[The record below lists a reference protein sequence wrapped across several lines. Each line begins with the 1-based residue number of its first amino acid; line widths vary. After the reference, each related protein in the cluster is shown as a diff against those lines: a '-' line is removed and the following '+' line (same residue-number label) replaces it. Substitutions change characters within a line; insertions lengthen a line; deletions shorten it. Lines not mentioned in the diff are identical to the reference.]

1 MHKPE
6 KERELLL
13 LLLIENHYYSQDSW
27 KKKKSFF
34 VWAGRIVTVSTLP
47 HNNGILI

>member
-27 KKKKSFF
+27 KKKKIFLRVGWENSHRFN
-34 VWAGRIVTVSTLP
+34 APT
-47 HNNGILI
+47 